1 MTFIFIHLLCG
12 VLVWKFLVWET
23 TTIEGSDVTLK
34 DYLWA
39 PVVILFGIFGIGLV
53 VLVISDD
60 WSKFEKNFPWMD
72 KVVHKKK

>member
-39 PVVILFGIFGIGLV
+39 PVVILFGIFRKTLKTVSPVAKGIC
-53 VLVISDD
+53 
-60 WSKFEKNFPWMD
+60 P
-72 KVVHKKK
+72 